1 MPEPGL
7 DTIRAARARIDPYVV
22 TTPTFEWREPRF
34 AAASGVD
41 DVVLKLEF
49 LQRTGSFKARG
60 ALNNLL
66 TLDGAGRAAGVVAV
80 SAGNHAIAVAYACEI
95 AGVSAKVV
103 MPRTANPARVAKAE
117 RFGAE
122 VVLVDD
128 VSGAFEAMERI
139 RTDEGRVFVHPFEGL
154 TTITGQATVGLE
166 LVEQAGALD
175 AVIVAGGRRRWPDR
189 RRRVGGE
196 GAVAG
201 LPGDRRRADRRRRA
215 HAQPGAGRAG
225 GARCG
230 RHHRGLDGGPAP

>member
-1 MPEPGL
+1 MPEPDV
-7 DTIRAARARIDPYVV
+7 DTIRAARERIDPYVV

-66 TLDGAGRAAGVVAV
+66 TLDEAGRAAGVVAV

-95 AGVSAKVV
+95 AGVAAKVV

-122 VVLVDD
+122 VV
-128 VSGAFEAMERI
+128 
-139 RTDEGRVFVHPFEGL
+139 
-154 TTITGQATVGLE
+154 
-166 LVEQAGALD
+166 
-175 AVIVAGGRRRWPDR
+175 
-189 RRRVGGE
+189 
-196 GAVAG
+196 
-201 LPGDRRRADRRRRA
+201 
-215 HAQPGAGRAG
+215 
-225 GARCG
+225 
-230 RHHRGLDGGPAP
+230 